1 MAASFAIH
9 HVLFLVWFLPA
20 IFSLS
25 FFFFKAESISN
36 VSCYEKDKQAL
47 LTLKR
52 GLTNHEHVLSS
63 WSDHKDC
70 CIWDGVLCDKKIG
83 RVSELHLNNSRL
95 VGEISGSLL
104 QVEHLNYLNLSY
116 NDFNCTPI
124 PTFLG
129 SMFSLTHLDLSSAN
143 FCGLI
148 PHQLGNLSSLRSLSL
163 GNNSNLYVDNLRW
176 MSGLSAIQYLNLT
189 SADLHREVDWLQI
202 MSKFSSLSELHLKNC
217 QLDSLNPTLGFVN
230 FTSLQYL
237 DLSFNLFSHE
247 IPNWFS
253 NLSTSVLWLSLFHN
267 SLKGGIPPSI
277 FNLEK
282 LEFLDL
288 GRNSLNGPIPSS
300 LGNLPHM
307 RSLFLDQN
315 QLNGTIPKNL
325 GLLSKLETLFV
336 GKNSLT
342 GTVDE
347 RHFRKLSNLKNLYVS
362 ETGLFFSVNSNW
374 VPPFQLDYAY
384 MSSIKIG
391 PKFPSWLQSQRSLS
405 YLEMSMSGISGKAP
419 GWFWNWTSN
428 ITYINL
434 SNNHIEYDVSDI
446 FLSST
451 VKVLNI
457 ANNSFYGPISTF
469 LCQKKMRKNKLEVLD
484 ASNNLL
490 SGELSH
496 CWKFWQ
502 SLIHLNLGNNNLVG
516 RIPYSMGAL
525 VNLQSLRLQNNSI
538 YGGIPSSLKKCS
550 NLRLIDMGNNHLF
563 IIPLWI
569 GEMTNLLVLRLR
581 LSEFKGYIPQ
591 QICQLS
597 SLRVLDLANNS
608 LSGSIPNCLK
618 NISAMALP
626 GSYDISFS
634 YYVPFVYWNIYAYY
648 VEDVQLNPKGK
659 EMEYEENLKLV
670 MLIDLSS
677 NNLSGSIPTEISDLS
692 ELRFLN
698 LSRNHLMGK
707 IPEKIGS
714 MKELESVDLSRNHLS
729 GEIPPSMSN
738 LTFLSLL
745 DLSYNNLSGKIPLGT
760 QLQSFDA
767 LSYIGNPQL
776 CGDPLP
782 KSCTIEEQSLNR
794 SPIGSVKDDSKNSS
808 FYIGM
813 GVGFT
818 TGFWV
823 ICGSLFFNRTWRH
836 AYYRFADEIKDWIY
850 VTAMRKLNLLEKLR
864 VYLSCENSCN
874 PRQLQLEADINKF
887 FLYTRD
893 ADEAKAEEFNEMVCK
908 ASLTDQQK
916 QVQEKIHAQIKSF
929 STCISEILLPYT
941 KRIDEAQELPPQP
954 IVAPCQ
960 SGLGFAVGKNGQPTD
975 CPAKQGIQPVCNLK
989 HENIWV
995 ETLETKLIKGYVKF

>member
-1 MAASFAIH
+1 MAASFATLL

-20 IFSLS
+20 TFSLS

-36 VSCYEKDKQAL
+36 VSCNEKDKQAL

-52 GLTNHEHVLSS
+52 GLTDHGHVLSS

-70 CIWDGVLCDKKIG
+70 CIWDGVFCDKKIG
-83 RVSELHLNNSRL
+83 RVTELNLNYSRL
-95 VGEISGSLL
+95 GGEISGSLL
-104 QVEHLNYLNLSY
+104 QLEHLNYLDLSN

-129 SMFSLTHLDLSSAN
+129 SMFSLTHLNLSGAN
-143 FCGLI
+143 FSGLI
-148 PHQLGNLSSLRSLSL
+148 PHQLGNLSSLRYLSL
-163 GNNSNLYVDNLRW
+163 GSNSDLYVDNLRW
-176 MSGLSAIQYLNLT
+176 MSGLSAIQYLDLS

-202 MSKFSSLSELHLKNC
+202 MSKFPSLSELYLQNC
-217 QLDSLNPTLGFVN
+217 QLDSLNPSLGFVN
-230 FTSLQYL
+230 FTSLRVL
-237 DLSFNLFSHE
+237 FLFDNHFNHE

-253 NLSTSVLWLSLFHN
+253 NLSTSLLWLCLYNS
-267 SLKGGIPPSI
+267 SLKGHIPPSI

-282 LEFLDL
+282 LVFLDL
-288 GRNSLNGPIPSS
+288 ALNYLNGPIPLSI
-300 LGNLPHM
+300 GNLSHM
-307 RSLFLDQN
+307 RSLYLDQN
-315 QLNGTIPKNL
+315 QLNGTIPKGL
-325 GLLSKLETLFV
+325 WLLSNLETLYV
-336 GKNSLT
+336 GQNSLT

-347 RHFRKLSNLKNLYVS
+347 RHFRKLSKLKNLFMS
-362 ETGLFFSVNSNW
+362 EAGLLFNVNSNW
-374 VPPFQLDYAY
+374 VPPFQLDYAS

-391 PKFPSWLQSQRSLS
+391 PNFPLWLKSQKSLS
-405 YLEMSMSGISGKAP
+405 FLDMSMSGISGKAP

-428 ITYINL
+428 MTFINL
-434 SNNHIEYDVSDI
+434 SNNRIECDVSDI

-469 LCQKKMRKNKLEVLD
+469 LCQKKIRKNKLEVLD
-484 ASNNLL
+484 ASNNIL

-496 CWKFWQ
+496 CWKYWQ
-502 SLIHLNLGNNNLVG
+502 SLIHLNLGSNNLVG

-538 YGGIPSSLKKCS
+538 YGDIPSSLKMCS
-550 NLRLIDMGNNHLF
+550 NLRLIDMGDNHLS

-581 LSEFKGYIPQ
+581 SSEFKGYIPQ

-597 SLRVLDLANNS
+597 SLRVVDLANNS

-626 GSYDISFS
+626 DSYDISFFS
-634 YYVPFVYWNIYAYY
+634 MSFLYSNIYEYY
-648 VEDVQLNPKGK
+648 LENVQLVPKGK
-659 EMEYEENLKLV
+659 EMEYKENLKLV
-670 MLIDLSS
+670 RLIDLSS
-677 NNLSGSIPTEISDLS
+677 NNLSGSIPIEISDLS
-692 ELRFLN
+692 ELCFLN

-745 DLSYNNLSGKIPLGT
+745 DLSYNNLSGRIPSST

-767 LSYIGNPQL
+767 LRYIGNPQL

-794 SPIGSVKDDSKNSS
+794 SPIGNVEDDSKNSS

-818 TGFWV
+818 IGFWA
-823 ICGSLFFNRTWRH
+823 ICGALFFNRTWRH
-836 AYYRFADEIKDWIY
+836 AYFRFTDEIKDWIY
-850 VTAMRKLNLLEKLR
+850 VTTMIKMNLLEKLK
-864 VYLSCENSCN
+864 VCL
-874 PRQLQLEADINKF
+874 NK
-887 FLYTRD
+887 
-893 ADEAKAEEFNEMVCK
+893 
-908 ASLTDQQK
+908 
-916 QVQEKIHAQIKSF
+916 
-929 STCISEILLPYT
+929 
-941 KRIDEAQELPPQP
+941 
-954 IVAPCQ
+954 
-960 SGLGFAVGKNGQPTD
+960 
-975 CPAKQGIQPVCNLK
+975 
-989 HENIWV
+989 
-995 ETLETKLIKGYVKF
+995 

>member
-1 MAASFAIH
+1 MAASFATLH
-9 HVLFLVWFLPA
+9 HVLFLVWFLPIA
-20 IFSLS
+20 FSLS

-36 VSCYEKDKQAL
+36 VSCNEKDKQAL

-52 GLTNHEHVLSS
+52 GLTDQDHVLSS

-70 CIWDGVLCDKKIG
+70 CIWDRVFCDNKIG

-95 VGEISGSLL
+95 GGEISGSLL
-104 QVEHLNYLNLSY
+104 QLEHLNYLNLSY

-129 SMFSLTHLDLSSAN
+129 SMFSLTHLDLSIAN

-148 PHQLGNLSSLRSLSL
+148 PHQLGNLSSLRYLSIRY
-163 GNNSNLYVDNLRW
+163 NSDLYVDNLRW
-176 MSGLSAIQYLNLT
+176 MSGLSAIQYLDLT
-189 SADLHREVDWLQI
+189 SVDLHREVDWLQI
-202 MSKFSSLSELHLKNC
+202 MSKFPSLSELYLYNC
-217 QLDSLNPTLGFVN
+217 QLDSLNPSLGFVN
-230 FTSLQYL
+230 FTSLRV
-237 DLSFNLFSHE
+237 LSLSGNHFNHE

-253 NLSTSVLWLSLFHN
+253 NLSTSLLRLDLTGS
-267 SLKGGIPPSI
+267 SLKGNIPPSI

-282 LEFLDL
+282 LEYLDL
-288 GRNSLNGPIPSS
+288 GLNSLNGPIPTSV
-300 LGNLPHM
+300 GNLSRM
-307 RSLFLDQN
+307 RTLMLDQN
-315 QLNGTIPKNL
+315 QLNGTIPKSL

-347 RHFRKLSNLKNLYVS
+347 GHFRKLSKLKELYMS
-362 ETGLFFSVNSNW
+362 EAPLFFTVNSNW
-374 VPPFQLDYAY
+374 VPPFQLYSAS

-391 PKFPSWLQSQRSLS
+391 PNFPLWLQSQKSLS
-405 YLEMSMSGISGKAP
+405 LLDISMSGISGKAP

-434 SNNHIEYDVSDI
+434 SNNHIECNVSDI

-469 LCQKKMRKNKLEVLD
+469 LCQKKIRKNELEVLD

-496 CWKFWQ
+496 CWKYWQ
-502 SLIHLNLGNNNLVG
+502 SLIHLNLGSNNLVG
-516 RIPYSMGAL
+516 GIPYSMGAL
-525 VNLQSLRLQNNSI
+525 VNLQSLRLQKNSI
-538 YGGIPSSLKKCS
+538 CGDIPSSLKKCS
-550 NLRLIDMGNNHLF
+550 NLRLIDMGDNHLS

-569 GEMTNLLVLRLR
+569 GEITNLTVLRLR
-581 LSEFKGYIPQ
+581 SSDFKGYIPR

-626 GSYDISFS
+626 ESYDISFS
-634 YYVPFVYWNIYAYY
+634 YFISSSSYFWFAYASY
-648 VEDVQLNPKGK
+648 VENVQLVPKGE
-659 EMEYEENLKLV
+659 EMEYKKNLLLV
-670 MLIDLSS
+670 RLIDLSR
-677 NNLSGSIPTEISDLS
+677 NNLSGSIPAEISDLS

-745 DLSYNNLSGKIPLGT
+745 DLSYNNLSGRIPSST

-767 LSYIGNPQL
+767 LRYIGNRQL

-782 KSCTIEEQSLNR
+782 KSCTIEEQSLNK
-794 SPIGSVKDDSKNSS
+794 SPIGSVEDDSENSS
-808 FYIGM
+808 FYMGM
-813 GVGFT
+813 GVGFA
-818 TGFWV
+818 TGFWA
-823 ICGSLFFNRTWRH
+823 ICGALFFNRTWRH
-836 AYYRFADEIKDWIY
+836 AYFRFADEIKDWIY
-850 VTAMRKLNLLEKLR
+850 VTTMIKMNLVEKLR
-864 VYLSCENSCN
+864 VYLS
-874 PRQLQLEADINKF
+874 K
-887 FLYTRD
+887 
-893 ADEAKAEEFNEMVCK
+893 
-908 ASLTDQQK
+908 
-916 QVQEKIHAQIKSF
+916 
-929 STCISEILLPYT
+929 
-941 KRIDEAQELPPQP
+941 
-954 IVAPCQ
+954 
-960 SGLGFAVGKNGQPTD
+960 
-975 CPAKQGIQPVCNLK
+975 
-989 HENIWV
+989 
-995 ETLETKLIKGYVKF
+995 

>member
-1 MAASFAIH
+1 MAASFATLH
-9 HVLFLVWFLPA
+9 HVLFLVWFLPIA
-20 IFSLS
+20 FSLS

-36 VSCYEKDKQAL
+36 VSCNEKDKQAL

-52 GLTNHEHVLSS
+52 GLTDQDHVLSS

-70 CIWDGVLCDKKIG
+70 CIWDGVFCDNKIG
-83 RVSELHLNNSRL
+83 RVSELHLNHSRL
-95 VGEISGSLL
+95 GGEISGSLL
-104 QVEHLNYLNLSY
+104 QLEHLNYLDLSD

-129 SMFSLTHLDLSSAN
+129 SMFSLTHLDLFGAN

-148 PHQLGNLSSLRSLSL
+148 PHQLGNLSSLRYLSL
-163 GNNSNLYVDNLRW
+163 GSNSDLYVDNLRW
-176 MSGLSAIQYLNLT
+176 MSGLSAVQHLDLGD
-189 SADLHREVDWLQI
+189 ADLHREVDWLQI
-202 MSKFSSLSELHLKNC
+202 MSKFPSLSELYLYNC
-217 QLDSLNPTLGFVN
+217 QLDSLNPSLGFVN
-230 FTSLQYL
+230 FTSLRL
-237 DLSFNLFSHE
+237 LSLLGNHFNHE

-253 NLSTSVLWLSLFHN
+253 NLSTSLLELYLYNN
-267 SLKGGIPPSI
+267 SLKGNIPPSI

-282 LEFLDL
+282 LEHLDL
-288 GRNSLNGPIPSS
+288 GINSLNGPIPSS
-300 LGNLPHM
+300 VGNLSRM
-307 RSLFLDQN
+307 RALYLDQN
-315 QLNGTIPKNL
+315 QLNGTIPKSL

-336 GKNSLT
+336 SENSLT

-347 RHFRKLSNLKNLYVS
+347 GHFRKLSKLKDLYMS
-362 ETGLFFSVNSNW
+362 EAPLFFNVNSNW
-374 VPPFQLDYAY
+374 VPPFQLYYAR

-391 PKFPSWLQSQRSLS
+391 PNFPSWLQSQKSLS
-405 YLEMSMSGISGKAP
+405 LLDMSMSGISGKAP

-434 SNNHIEYDVSDI
+434 SDNHIECNVSDI

-451 VKVLNI
+451 VQVLII

-496 CWKFWQ
+496 CWKYWP
-502 SLIHLNLGNNNLVG
+502 SLIHLNLGSNNLVG
-516 RIPYSMGAL
+516 GIPYSMGAL

-538 YGGIPSSLKKCS
+538 YGDIPSSLKKCS
-550 NLRLIDMGNNHLF
+550 NLRLIDMGNNHLS

-569 GEMTNLLVLRLR
+569 GELTNLTILRLR
-581 LSEFKGYIPQ
+581 SSEFKGYIPQ

-618 NISAMALP
+618 NISAMAFP
-626 GSYDISFS
+626 DSYDISFFS
-634 YYVPFVYWNIYAYY
+634 MSFQYLYINEYY
-648 VEDVQLNPKGK
+648 VENVQLVPKGK
-659 EMEYEENLKLV
+659 EMEYKENLKLV
-670 MLIDLSS
+670 RLIDLSS
-677 NNLSGSIPTEISDLS
+677 NKLSGSIPVEISDLS

-698 LSRNHLMGK
+698 LSRNHLIGK

-745 DLSYNNLSGKIPLGT
+745 DLSYNNLSGRIPSST

-767 LSYIGNPQL
+767 LRYIGNPQL

-782 KSCTIEEQSLNR
+782 KSCTIEEQSLNK
-794 SPIGSVKDDSKNSS
+794 SPIGSVEDDSENSS

-813 GVGFT
+813 GVGFA
-818 TGFWV
+818 TGFWA
-823 ICGSLFFNRTWRH
+823 ICGALFFNRTWRH
-836 AYYRFADEIKDWIY
+836 AYFRFTDEIKDWIY
-850 VTAMRKLNLLEKLR
+850 VTTMIKMNLLEKLR
-864 VYLSCENSCN
+864 VCLS
-874 PRQLQLEADINKF
+874 K
-887 FLYTRD
+887 
-893 ADEAKAEEFNEMVCK
+893 
-908 ASLTDQQK
+908 
-916 QVQEKIHAQIKSF
+916 
-929 STCISEILLPYT
+929 
-941 KRIDEAQELPPQP
+941 
-954 IVAPCQ
+954 
-960 SGLGFAVGKNGQPTD
+960 
-975 CPAKQGIQPVCNLK
+975 
-989 HENIWV
+989 
-995 ETLETKLIKGYVKF
+995 

>member
-1 MAASFAIH
+1 MAASFATLH
-9 HVLFLVWFLPA
+9 HVLFLVWFLPIA
-20 IFSLS
+20 FSLS

-36 VSCYEKDKQAL
+36 VSCNEKDKQAL

-52 GLTNHEHVLSS
+52 GLTDQQHVLSS

-70 CIWDGVLCDKKIG
+70 CIWDQVFCDKKIG

-95 VGEISGSLL
+95 GGEISGSLL
-104 QVEHLNYLNLSY
+104 QLEHLNYLDLRG

-129 SMFSLTHLDLSSAN
+129 SMFSLTHLDLLGAN

-148 PHQLGNLSSLRSLSL
+148 PHQLGNLSSLRYLSL
-163 GNNSNLYVDNLRW
+163 GYNSDLYVDNLRW
-176 MSGLSAIQYLNLT
+176 MSGLSAIQHLDLN
-189 SADLHREVDWLQI
+189 SVDLHREVDWLQI
-202 MSKFSSLSELHLKNC
+202 MSKFPSLSELYLFDC
-217 QLDSLNPTLGFVN
+217 QLDSLNPSLGFVN
-230 FTSLQYL
+230 FTSLRVL
-237 DLSFNLFSHE
+237 DLSRNHFNHE

-253 NLSTSVLWLSLFHN
+253 NLSTSLLELRLYNN
-267 SLKGGIPPSI
+267 SLKGNIPPSI

-282 LEFLDL
+282 LEFPTLYINKLTEQIPELLGQLKHLMYLDL

-300 LGNLPHM
+300 FGNLSHI

-315 QLNGTIPKNL
+315 QLNGTIPKSL

-347 RHFRKLSNLKNLYVS
+347 GHFRKLSKLKHLYMS
-362 ETGLFFSVNSNW
+362 EAPLFFNVNSNW
-374 VPPFQLDYAY
+374 VPPFQLDHAY

-391 PKFPSWLQSQRSLS
+391 PNFPSWLQSQRSLS
-405 YLEMSMSGISGKAP
+405 VLEMSMSGISGKAP

-434 SNNHIEYDVSDI
+434 SNNHIECNVSDI

-451 VKVLNI
+451 VKMLNI

-469 LCQKKMRKNKLEVLD
+469 LCQKKVRKNKLEVLD
-484 ASNNLL
+484 AANNLL

-496 CWKFWQ
+496 CWKYWQ
-502 SLIHLNLGNNNLVG
+502 SLIHLNLGSNNLVG

-525 VNLQSLRLQNNSI
+525 VNLQSLRLQKNSI
-538 YGGIPSSLKKCS
+538 CGDIPSSLKKCS
-550 NLRLIDMGNNHLF
+550 NLRLIDMGENHLS

-581 LSEFKGYIPQ
+581 SSEFKGYIPQ

-618 NISAMALP
+618 NISAMAFP
-626 GSYDISFS
+626 DSYDISFFS
-634 YYVPFVYWNIYAYY
+634 MSLPYLYISLFY
-648 VEDVQLNPKGK
+648 VENVQLVPKGK
-659 EMEYEENLKLV
+659 EMEYKENLKLLR
-670 MLIDLSS
+670 LIDLSS
-677 NNLSGSIPTEISDLS
+677 NNLSGSIPTEISDLF

-745 DLSYNNLSGKIPLGT
+745 DLSYNNLSGRIPSST

-767 LSYIGNPQL
+767 LRYIGNPQL

-782 KSCTIEEQSLNR
+782 KSCTIEEQSLNK
-794 SPIGSVKDDSKNSS
+794 SPIGSVEDDYENSS

-813 GVGFT
+813 GVGFA
-818 TGFWV
+818 TGFWA
-823 ICGSLFFNRTWRH
+823 ICGALFFNRTWRH
-836 AYYRFADEIKDWIY
+836 AYFRFADEIKDWIY
-850 VTAMRKLNLLEKLR
+850 VTTMIKMNLVEKLR
-864 VYLSCENSCN
+864 VCLS
-874 PRQLQLEADINKF
+874 K
-887 FLYTRD
+887 
-893 ADEAKAEEFNEMVCK
+893 
-908 ASLTDQQK
+908 
-916 QVQEKIHAQIKSF
+916 
-929 STCISEILLPYT
+929 
-941 KRIDEAQELPPQP
+941 
-954 IVAPCQ
+954 
-960 SGLGFAVGKNGQPTD
+960 
-975 CPAKQGIQPVCNLK
+975 
-989 HENIWV
+989 
-995 ETLETKLIKGYVKF
+995 